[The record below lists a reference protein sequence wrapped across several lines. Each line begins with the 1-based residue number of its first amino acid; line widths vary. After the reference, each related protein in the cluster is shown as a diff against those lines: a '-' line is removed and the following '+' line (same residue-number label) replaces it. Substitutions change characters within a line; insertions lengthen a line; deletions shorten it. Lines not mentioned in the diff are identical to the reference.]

1 MKDYLK
7 TFIGAISAG
16 IAIAIGGLA
25 FLITS
30 APWVFTIGLLM
41 VCYLGLSL
49 FTGKISYISSF
60 KEFPKLMLIWVGNII
75 GAFILGIIAYH
86 IRPDIIERARELTA
100 AKLNEGW
107 LLLPKAILCNVMI
120 FAAVH
125 GWKNLPTP
133 LDGVAVIFATAIF
146 VICGF
151 EHCIANVFYFSAS
164 GQFSVPM
171 IQYIIVNTLFNMLGG
186 ILAYRVTKY
195 IQGD

>member
-1 MKDYLK
+1 MKEYLK
-7 TFIGAISAG
+7 IFIGAIYAG
-16 IAIAIGGLA
+16 AAIAIGGLA
-25 FLITS
+25 FLITNT
-30 APWVFTIGLLM
+30 PVLFTIGLLI
-41 VCYLGLSL
+41 VCFLGLYL
-49 FTGKISYISSF
+49 FTGKIPYISSF
-60 KEFPKLMLIWVGNII
+60 KELPKLTLIWIGNII
-75 GAFILGIIAYH
+75 GAFALGILAYY
-86 IRPDIIERARELTA
+86 IRPDIVVRAGELTA

-120 FAAVH
+120 FIAVH

-133 LDGVAVIFATAIF
+133 MDGFVVIFATATF

-164 GQFSVPM
+164 GQFSVDM